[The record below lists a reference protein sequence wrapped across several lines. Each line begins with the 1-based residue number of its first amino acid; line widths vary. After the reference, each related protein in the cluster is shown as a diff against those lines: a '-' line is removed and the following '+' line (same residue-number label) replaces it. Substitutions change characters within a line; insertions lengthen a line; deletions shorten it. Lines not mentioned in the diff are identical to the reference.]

1 MLRQPFSP
9 VGGESGDE
17 QTAVVEES
25 VNGNSLTTDT
35 LFALSGCVLPLL
47 QRISTTRRNHR
58 RGLLSFFI
66 STFLSLPPSTSSASG
81 SIGGSASLQKGTSAV
96 LQITRCTPKHQ
107 QAFPEPFR
115 SPSTDRKNQ
124 PLELDLK

>member
-35 LFALSGCVLPLL
+35 LFALSGCVLPLVMVARL
-47 QRISTTRRNHR
+47 HM
-58 RGLLSFFI
+58 
-66 STFLSLPPSTSSASG
+66 
-81 SIGGSASLQKGTSAV
+81 
-96 LQITRCTPKHQ
+96 
-107 QAFPEPFR
+107 
-115 SPSTDRKNQ
+115 SPSERTESKGR
-124 PLELDLK
+124 PIHASI

>member
-35 LFALSGCVLPLL
+35 LFALSGCVLPLVMVQTLDLLLVGNQETNIGACGVSFIKL

-81 SIGGSASLQKGTSAV
+81 SIGGSASLQKGRSAV
-96 LQITRCTPKHQ
+96 LQITR
-107 QAFPEPFR
+107 
-115 SPSTDRKNQ
+115 
-124 PLELDLK
+124 